1 MNIRTKITAVAVAVV
16 FAVAAILITAGY
28 RSQSAAEARY
38 VTEVLSGKRQLWA
51 QIAGR
56 LQEQMASQ
64 AKALTRDS
72 VALKAISKGDLAIV
86 REQAARGARCATG
99 PRSTLPV

>member
-16 FAVAAILITAGY
+16 LAVAAILITAGY

-38 VTEVLSGKRQLWA
+38 VNEVLSGKRQLWA

-56 LQEQMASQ
+56 L
-64 AKALTRDS
+64 
-72 VALKAISKGDLAIV
+72 
-86 REQAARGARCATG
+86 
-99 PRSTLPV
+99 